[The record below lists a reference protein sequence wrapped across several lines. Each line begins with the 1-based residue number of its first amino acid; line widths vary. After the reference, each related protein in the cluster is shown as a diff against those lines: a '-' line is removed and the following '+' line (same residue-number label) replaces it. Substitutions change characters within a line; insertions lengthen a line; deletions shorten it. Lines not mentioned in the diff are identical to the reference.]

1 MGIDRN
7 FNHAVSML
15 PFFQE
20 IEDELPS
27 DFGESASTPT
37 AIFLF
42 DESDNPLLLSEGQK
56 NMFHLTLEKAFWGGR
71 LSVCDLICYLICHV

>member
-20 IEDELPS
+20 IEDELPA
-27 DFGESASTPT
+27 DFREPASTPT

-42 DESDNPLLLSEGQK
+42 DESDIPVLLGEGQK
-56 NMFHLTLEKAFWGGR
+56 KMCHLTLEKALWGG
-71 LSVCDLICYLICHV
+71 SYPCVT